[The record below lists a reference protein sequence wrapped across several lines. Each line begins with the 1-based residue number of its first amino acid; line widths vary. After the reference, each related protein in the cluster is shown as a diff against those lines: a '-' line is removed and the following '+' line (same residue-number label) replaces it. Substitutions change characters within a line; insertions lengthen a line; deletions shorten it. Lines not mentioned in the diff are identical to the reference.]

1 MTMPIKDGRYKA
13 RAIGEVVLG
22 TSSKQGTPFIELYFE
37 MLEGESKGHK
47 ARWTGYFGPNSSERT
62 IESLQTCGWAGDEL
76 GEFSDGQLHG
86 LDTNEVEAV
95 VENETYTDASGTER
109 TSPRIQWINRLGHL
123 NVENAMTPEA
133 AQSFSDKMKGLVLK
147 MKSKKPEKGDGTDFA
162 FGANAGA
169 EGNAKLGE
177 QRAAAGARKAW

>member
-1 MTMPIKDGRYKA
+1 MTMPIKNGRYKA

-109 TSPRIQWINRLGHL
+109 TSPRIQWINRLGGHL
-123 NVENAMTPEA
+123 NVDNAMTPEA

-162 FGANAGA
+162 FGANAQ
-169 EGNAKLGE
+169 EPPK
-177 QRAAAGARKAW
+177 QAAGGARKAW